1 MFCTYE
7 NAHYGIF
14 KDLMSTVY
22 IPVSKYHFTNILMKE
37 NDCVVNDCVVN
48 AKSVKIGNEKFIRL
62 QFYRTVGQNNE
73 SESFAGRS
81 KRISKVG
88 KDPNI
93 PLDLISHGEMF
104 AFSTLSYKSCIH
116 HQYLRIILNYDH
128 LSKE

>member
-1 MFCTYE
+1 
-7 NAHYGIF
+7 
-14 KDLMSTVY
+14 
-22 IPVSKYHFTNILMKE
+22 MKE

-104 AFSTLSYKSCIH
+104 AF
-116 HQYLRIILNYDH
+116 
-128 LSKE
+128 